1 MTKLNLSPQKA
12 WVIFSGQ
19 SDLPFLRFLKRGFR
33 HCFLILND
41 GKHWIAVDPLA
52 STIEITIPDA
62 PIDFDLPRWLKT
74 QGYTVQSA
82 PIHSHRKPAPLTMF
96 SCVDSVKRILG
107 IRKRRIITPWQL
119 HQYLQH
125 LTLKQ
130 KEI

>member
-1 MTKLNLSPQKA
+1 MTTTPQQKA

-19 SDLPFLRFLKRGFR
+19 SDLPCLRYLKRGFR

-52 STIEITIPDA
+52 STIEVTIPEA
-62 PIDFDLPRWLKT
+62 PIDFDLPRWLQT
-74 QGYTVQSA
+74 QGYTVQRA
-82 PIHSHRKPAPLTMF
+82 PINRNTKPAPITIF
-96 SCVDSVKRILG
+96 SCVESIKRILG

-119 HQYLQH
+119 HQHLKH